1 MNQNNRDNQND
12 VIEIDIVELFGVIVH
27 NLWII
32 IVSGII
38 VASAAL
44 LISYFFITPK
54 YESVTKIY
62 VINKSNS
69 DTMTYSD
76 LQAGS
81 TLTKDYKELVKS
93 RPVLEEVL
101 AETGVDIEL
110 KDLEKQITVEVP
122 TDTRIVSI
130 TVEDKD
136 PYEARVLADSIR
148 VAASKHI
155 QSVMDTEAVN
165 VVEEANL
172 PIEKSSPHIGKN
184 TVIGYIIGLLIAMA
198 IVVIKYMMDD
208 TIKTPDDVEKF
219 LGVSVLGTIPYSE
232 NDLSD
237 KEDMEEYERR
247 VKKRKKK
254 QKKLEKENTEERV
267 FRTDI
272 DTDKMTGAERA
283 YNERRTRGLT
293 NTERQNSS
301 TENQKMF
308 NVENLENAEE

>member
-1 MNQNNRDNQND
+1 MNQNDRDNRDD
-12 VIEIDIVELFGVIVH
+12 VIEIDLVELLGVILH

-38 VASAAL
+38 VAAVAL
-44 LISYFFITPK
+44 LVSYFIITPK

-62 VINKSNS
+62 VISKTNA

-101 AETGVDIEL
+101 AETGIDVEL
-110 KDLEKQITVEVP
+110 KNLEAQITVEVP

-136 PYEARVLADSIR
+136 PYEARIIADSVRI
-148 VAASKHI
+148 AASKHI
-155 QSVMDTEAVN
+155 REVMDTEAVN
-165 VVEEANL
+165 VVEEASL
-172 PIEKSSPHIGKN
+172 PIEKSSPSILKN
-184 TVIGYIIGLLIAMA
+184 TAIGYAVGLFLAIA
-198 IVVIKYMMDD
+198 IVIINYIMDD

-219 LGVSVLGTIPYSE
+219 LGVSVLGSIPYSE

-237 KEDMEEYERR
+237 KAEMERYE
-247 VKKRKKK
+247 KKKKQRKKK
-254 QKKLEKENTEERV
+254 QKEEKVFGKDEPMSEAARIHEERRMQDV
-267 FRTDI
+267 KATPESRIKEFSITDL
-272 DTDKMTGAERA
+272 DE
-283 YNERRTRGLT
+283 T
-293 NTERQNSS
+293 N
-301 TENQKMF
+301 
-308 NVENLENAEE
+308 V